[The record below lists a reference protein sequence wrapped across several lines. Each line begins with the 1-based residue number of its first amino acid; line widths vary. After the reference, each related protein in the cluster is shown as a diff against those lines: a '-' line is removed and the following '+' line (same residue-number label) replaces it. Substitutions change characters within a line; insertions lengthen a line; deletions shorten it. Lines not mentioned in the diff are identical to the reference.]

1 MVDLEKMDAVLVINE
16 EIEAQELEA
25 HVAGGFLGTTHA
37 IVG

>member
-1 MVDLEKMDAVLVINE
+1 MVDLEKMDTVLVIDE

-25 HVAGGFLGTTHA
+25 HVAGSFLRTTHA